1 MARGNENTS
10 TEMVSRLILHTYPC
24 NLPGVPLMR
33 QPEGPSSLPSCPVRV
48 RVKGSESYRHTV
60 KVDDGYL
67 LVLTR

>member
-1 MARGNENTS
+1 
-10 TEMVSRLILHTYPC
+10 
-24 NLPGVPLMR
+24 MR
-33 QPEGPSSLPSCPVRV
+33 QPEGPSSLPSCPVHM

>member
-1 MARGNENTS
+1 
-10 TEMVSRLILHTYPC
+10 
-24 NLPGVPLMR
+24 MR
-33 QPEGPSSLPSCPVRV
+33 QPEGPSSLPSCPV